1 MFSGFQSH
9 TLAALHYY
17 DSTDCSAFHAAAILK
32 TFEIRPGGLLSHVF
46 TGSIDILSCPH
57 IMMLRI
63 APHFMLPQP
72 VKTFEIRPGGLLSHV
87 FTGSKVMRF
96 HVNMKRM
103 TF

>member
-9 TLAALHYY
+9 TLATLHYY
-17 DSTDCSAFHAAAILK
+17 DSTDCSAFHAPAIL
-32 TFEIRPGGLLSHVF
+32 
-46 TGSIDILSCPH
+46 
-57 IMMLRI
+57 
-63 APHFMLPQP
+63 
-72 VKTFEIRPGGLLSHV
+72 KTFEIRPGGLLSHV

>member
-9 TLAALHYY
+9 TLATLHYY
-17 DSTDCSAFHAAAILK
+17 DSTDCSAFHAPAILK
-32 TFEIRPGGLLSHVF
+32 TFEIRPGRTTFSCFYGLHRHTVLPTYYDATDCSAFHAAA
-46 TGSIDILSCPH
+46 IL
-57 IMMLRI
+57 
-63 APHFMLPQP
+63 
-72 VKTFEIRPGGLLSHV
+72 KTFEIRPGGLLSHV